1 MHTTY
6 TYWPTSTPENLDEV
20 HTALSFLEFALGR
33 MAEVA
38 DQNEYWVH
46 LEAVE
51 NAHERIGE
59 VVERLENYLYMAD
72 YTPTQA

>member
-1 MHTTY
+1 
-6 TYWPTSTPENLDEV
+6 
-20 HTALSFLEFALGR
+20 

-38 DQNEYWVH
+38 DQNEYWIH

-51 NAHERIGE
+51 NAHDRIGE
-59 VVERLENYLYMAD
+59 VMERLENYLYMAD

>member
-6 TYWPTSTPENLDEV
+6 TYWPTNTPTDLDEV

-38 DQNEYWVH
+38 DQNEYWTRLEVLEQVH
-46 LEAVE
+46 DRIGEAVE
-51 NAHERIGE
+51 
-59 VVERLENYLYMAD
+59 RLDNHLYS
-72 YTPTQA
+72 